1 MLELLYDLEGFIFE
15 LRFQV
20 LGNSL
25 IQDYAPLLKSIR
37 VQSWLWMY
45 SLGRTGNGMDRIE
58 LRKVAPES
66 HLGEPTG
73 VKLQPRLE
81 VTFCAVEK
89 TRDVC
94 EL

>member
-1 MLELLYDLEGFIFE
+1 VLELLYDLEGFIFE

-25 IQDYAPLLKSIR
+25 IQDYTPLLKSTR

-66 HLGEPTG
+66 HSGEPAG
-73 VKLQPRLE
+73 VKLQP
-81 VTFCAVEK
+81 
-89 TRDVC
+89 
-94 EL
+94 

>member
-1 MLELLYDLEGFIFE
+1 VLELLYDLEGFIFE

-66 HLGEPTG
+66 HSGEPAG
-73 VKLQPRLE
+73 VKLQP
-81 VTFCAVEK
+81 
-89 TRDVC
+89 
-94 EL
+94 